1 MIEQVKS
8 RTFPGNYKSLER
20 ISEFIIQEAQNIEF
34 SPSEVYAIQ
43 TAVDEAC
50 ANIIDH
56 AYGGENLGQ
65 IEIQVQKFKE
75 GIKITLQDNGDPFNP
90 DDIPSPDISSPLE
103 IRKERGLGIFFMQK
117 LMDEVI
123 FSFSQSGTNKLK
135 LIKYRGD

>member
-8 RTFPGNYKSLER
+8 RTFPGNYKNLER
-20 ISEFIIQEAQNIEF
+20 ISEFIIQEAQNIEL

-123 FSFSQSGTNKLK
+123 FSFSQSGTNKLT

>member
-1 MIEQVKS
+1 MKHVQTSSIMPTGGK
-8 RTFPGNYKSLER
+8 TLE
-20 ISEFIIQEAQNIEF
+20 
-34 SPSEVYAIQ
+34 
-43 TAVDEAC
+43 
-50 ANIIDH
+50 
-56 AYGGENLGQ
+56 
-65 IEIQVQKFKE
+65 
-75 GIKITLQDNGDPFNP
+75 DNGDPFNP